1 MKEYFSAMPNQSIDP
16 NFIDKHQR
24 VIALWLLV
32 GVVMIIIQVLLGGI
46 TRLTG
51 SGLSITDWDP
61 IMGIIPPLSHE
72 DWMAVFL
79 KYQGTP
85 QFQLVNS
92 SFTLADFKEIFFWE
106 WFHRFWARL
115 LGFVFL
121 IPFVFFIVK
130 KWFTRPMVKPM
141 FILFLLG
148 ALQGLVGWIMVASG
162 LSGDNISVNYYK
174 LAIHFISAM
183 VLLCYT
189 LWFALTLLFV
199 ERQRT
204 YAPGLRRFTLF
215 ILIVLGIQLTYG
227 GFMAGL
233 HAALVAPN
241 WPGVNGHFFP
251 SYLLGDGRWWKEL
264 TGSRIIV
271 QWIHRG
277 LAYLLVIFVL
287 MWWWNARK
295 TERTKPLFGF
305 AIVPLLLVL
314 FQFVLG
320 VLTVLNSTTH
330 IPVVLAV
337 SHQFNG
343 MLLLIALFVSLF
355 LLKRT
360 NPFSSSA
367 TEKQS
372 NSTVRSKIRSHT
384 T

>member
-1 MKEYFSAMPNQSIDP
+1 MSLIPTDRNLH
-16 NFIDKHQR
+16 DKHQR
-24 VIALWLLV
+24 IIALWLLT
-32 GVVMIIIQVLLGGI
+32 GVLMIVIQVLLGGI

-61 IMGIIPPLSHE
+61 IMGIVPPLTHD
-72 DWMAVFL
+72 DWTIVFQ
-79 KYQGTP
+79 KYQETP
-85 QFQLVNS
+85 QSKILNS

-121 IPFVFFIVK
+121 VPFVFFTVK

-141 FILFLLG
+141 VILFLLG

-162 LSGDNISVNYYK
+162 LTGSNTSVDHYK
-174 LAIHFISAM
+174 LTVHFISAM

-189 LWFALTLLFV
+189 LWFALSLLFA

-204 YAPGLRRFTLF
+204 YSPSLRRFTLF
-215 ILIVLGIQLTYG
+215 ILVILGIQLTYG

-251 SYLLGDGRWWKEL
+251 SDPLGDGTWWKQL
-264 TGSRIIV
+264 TSSRIAI

-277 LAYLLVIFVL
+277 LAYLLAICL
-287 MWWWNARK
+287 LIWWWKARNTDK
-295 TERTKPLFGF
+295 TNPLSRLS
-305 AIVPLLLVL
+305 IIPLLLV
-314 FQFVLG
+314 FQQFALG

-330 IPVVLAV
+330 IPVILAV

-355 LLKRT
+355 LLRRT
-360 NPFSSSA
+360 ALIPN
-367 TEKQS
+367 
-372 NSTVRSKIRSHT
+372 
-384 T
+384 